1 MVTINS
7 KYIDIGKNVTFGK
20 DVEILGFND
29 TKAEKIVIGD
39 NTFIGDRVRIRC
51 DNFHIGDYG
60 KVYQGTNIYGPKP
73 CHIGH
78 NLWMG
83 PGCIVD
89 STGGIE
95 VGNNC
100 GVGAYSQLWSHIK
113 YGDILQ
119 GCRFHSENKPL
130 IVEEDVWFVGHC
142 IVSPVV
148 AKKKSMAM
156 VGSVITKDMEEN
168 NIYGGSPAKN
178 LTEKLG
184 YQFEDKLTSQQKIAI
199 LEGYIKELK
208 VKNIKVCEVIPDKQ
222 EKDISYFS
230 VISRKYTK
238 KHGEDEIK
246 FMSYLLPEKAKFI
259 PNE

>member
-1 MVTINS
+1 MVTIDS
-7 KYIDIGKNVTFGK
+7 KHVHIGKNVTFGK

-29 TKAEKIVIGD
+29 TKAQKVIIGD

-73 CHIGH
+73 CRIGH

-89 STGGIE
+89 STGGVEI
-95 VGNNC
+95 GDNC

-113 YGDILQ
+113 YGDVLQ
-119 GCRFHSENKPL
+119 GCRYNSEDKPL

-142 IVSPVV
+142 IVSPIT

-184 YQFEDKLTSQQKIAI
+184 NQFDDTLTPQQKINV
-199 LEGYIKELK
+199 LEKYIKELGLK
-208 VKNIKVCEVIPDKQ
+208 DIKICEAFPDVQ
-222 EKDISYFS
+222 EKHISYFS
-230 VISRKYTK
+230 VTSREYTK
-238 KHGEDEIK
+238 KHTENEVK
-246 FMSYLLPEKAKFI
+246 FMSFLLPEKAKFI
-259 PNE
+259 PA